1 MIKTPLGNIT
11 VVENKDREYPGVEV
25 LITFPDGTEDRIAL
39 IEYQKDKN
47 QIATYT
53 YEEDN
58 EDFMNKTI
66 YMKGDN

>member
-11 VVENKDREYPGVEV
+11 VVENKDREYPGIEV
-25 LITFPDGTEDRIAL
+25 LITLPDGTEDRIAL
-39 IEYQKDKN
+39 IEYQKEEN

-53 YEEDN
+53 YEEEN

-66 YMKGDN
+66 YMKGDK